1 MRATLTTTTFDPLGA
16 VTLHCL
22 PDTTTGEVRRRMNRI
37 ATLDGGAVFNDFGAS
52 ESDRTI
58 ELRWRPTDAETEAN
72 VERLVK
78 LYAQL
83 HLATPRGCWLVAPE
97 AYTPGATESR
107 LVLLVVRK
115 TSED

>member
-1 MRATLTTTTFDPLGA
+1 MHATLTTITFDPLGV
-16 VTLHCL
+16 VTLRCL
-22 PDTTTGEVRRRMNRI
+22 PKTTAGETRRRVNRI
-37 ATLDGGAVFNDFGAS
+37 ATLDGGAVLNDFGQS
-52 ESDRTI
+52 EADRTI
-58 ELRWRPTDAETEAN
+58 ELRWRPTGAETESA

-83 HLATPRGCWLVAPE
+83 HIATPSGCWLVAPE
-97 AYTPGATESR
+97 AYTPGASESR